1 MVCQRAC
8 GLRSQE
14 PAAGGGNACAAGGFI
29 PLEPEEHRVTK
40 TTLLH
45 GIAGAVLSLAA
56 FAMPAQAVEL
66 KIGLQDD
73 VDILD
78 PDQSQTFAGRLVYTS
93 LCDKLVD
100 ISSKVEIV
108 PQLATDWSFSK
119 DGLTLTMN
127 LRQDAVFHDG
137 TPFNAEAVVYNI
149 QRSMNLPESR
159 RKSELKSIEKV
170 EATGP
175 YQVTITLKAPDA
187 TLLSQFSD
195 RAGMMISPAAAE
207 SGGAPFAQNPVCSG
221 PFKFVER
228 IQNDRVV
235 LEKFPQHWN
244 AANIHIDR
252 LTFLPIPDSTV
263 RLANL
268 QSGDLNMVERMAA
281 TDAATV
287 EADPNLQLLDIVS
300 LGYNA
305 LYINVGD
312 KAPGLI
318 GKDKR
323 LRQAFSKAIDREAL
337 YQIVYEGKGSA
348 GNQPF
353 SPASIWYDKSRPV
366 EPRDVEAAK
375 ALIKEAGFDR
385 VAVELRHANNPV
397 VTQMAQVIQA
407 MASEAG
413 FDVNLRAME
422 YAAMLAEQTAGTYE
436 MGRMNWSGRPD
447 PDGSIHQFVTCD
459 GGMNDVH
466 YCNPK
471 VDELLN
477 KARTSTDYETRKAL
491 YDEANAILLDE
502 LPIIYLGHE
511 AYLYGLNKKIQGFEL
526 YPDGMIRLAGVKV
539 VE

>member
-1 MVCQRAC
+1 VIRNI
-8 GLRSQE
+8 LVH
-14 PAAGGGNACAAGGFI
+14 GF
-29 PLEPEEHRVTK
+29 
-40 TTLLH
+40 
-45 GIAGAVLSLAA
+45 AGAMVSMAA
-56 FAMPAQAVEL
+56 LAMPAQAAEL
-66 KIGLQDD
+66 RIGMQDD

-78 PDQSQTFAGRLVYTS
+78 PAQSQTFAGRLVFS
-93 LCDKLVD
+93 NLCDKLVD
-100 ISSKVEIV
+100 ISPNVEIV
-108 PQLATDWSFSK
+108 PMLATDWTVSE

-149 QRSMNLPESR
+149 ERSKTLEESR

-175 YQVTITLKAPDA
+175 YQVTFKLSNPDA

-195 RAGMMISPAAAE
+195 RSGMMVSPKAAQEA
-207 SGGAPFAQNPVCSG
+207 GAQLAQNPVCSG
-221 PFKFVER
+221 PFKFVS
-228 IQNDRVV
+228 RVAQDKIV
-235 LEKFPQHWN
+235 LEKFADYWN
-244 AANIHIDR
+244 ADNIHIDR
-252 LTFLPIPDSTV
+252 ITYLPIPDSTV

-268 QSGDLNMVERMAA
+268 QSGDLDMVERMAA
-281 TDAATV
+281 SDAAAV
-287 EADPNLQLLDIVS
+287 EADPNLQLLDVVS

-305 LYINVGD
+305 LYVNVGE
-312 KAPGLI
+312 KASTPI

-323 LRQAFSKAIDREAL
+323 LRQAFSKTIDREAL
-337 YQIVYEGKGSA
+337 YQIVYEGKGRG

-366 EPRDVEAAK
+366 EERDIEGAK
-375 ALIKEAGFDR
+375 ALIKEAGFER

-397 VTQMAQVIQA
+397 VSQMAQVIQA

-413 FDVNLRAME
+413 FDVNLQAME
-422 YAAMLAEQTAGTYE
+422 YAAQLADQTAGNYE

-447 PDGSIHQFVTCD
+447 PDGSIHQFVTC
-459 GGMNDVH
+459 GGGLNDVH

-477 KARTSTDYETRKAL
+477 KARTSSDFETRKKL
-491 YDEANAILLDE
+491 YDEANAILMDE

-511 AYLYGLNKKIQGFEL
+511 AYLYGLNKKVQGFEL
-526 YPDGMIRLAGVKV
+526 YPDGMLRLSGVKI